1 LHKERA
7 TARIP
12 DHTRFAAR
20 QLLMTSNSITTTKY
34 TKPTYSAHAQY
45 AEQKREL
52 AMSQEPTTTRL

>member
-52 AMSQEPTTTRL
+52 AM